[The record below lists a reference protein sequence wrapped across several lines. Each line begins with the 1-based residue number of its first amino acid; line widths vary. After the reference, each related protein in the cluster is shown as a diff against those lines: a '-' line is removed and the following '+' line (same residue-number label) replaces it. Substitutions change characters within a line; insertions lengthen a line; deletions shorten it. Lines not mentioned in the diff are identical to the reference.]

1 MFCKYVMRGLIHET
15 KQNLT
20 IAETNGDLSRFIEI
34 CQETLTLLR
43 HFESGHFKSLVMLT
57 NIDPELCFLSSC
69 STLRPLGLQSK

>member
-1 MFCKYVMRGLIHET
+1 MRGLIHET

-43 HFESGHFKSLVMLT
+43 LFESGHFKSQISIQNYANINFLLV
-57 NIDPELCFLSSC
+57 PH
-69 STLRPLGLQSK
+69 